1 MIHVKWYHILW
12 NAQSFPVP
20 FEEVLVMEQYEQL
33 KLLVE
38 QAAEDVA
45 KAEGGNKA
53 AGTRVRKSM
62 QDIKKA
68 AQDVRTKVLESRA
81 ATP

>member
-1 MIHVKWYHILW
+1 
-12 NAQSFPVP
+12 
-20 FEEVLVMEQYEQL
+20 MEQYEQL
-33 KLLVE
+33 KRLVE

-53 AGTRVRKSM
+53 AGTRVRKAM

-68 AQDVRTKVLESRA
+68 AQDVRTKVLEGRA
-81 ATP
+81 QTP

>member
-1 MIHVKWYHILW
+1 M
-12 NAQSFPVP
+12 Q
-20 FEEVLVMEQYEQL
+20 EYEQL
-33 KLLVE
+33 KKLVE

-62 QDIKKA
+62 QEIKDA
-68 AQDVRTKVLESRA
+68 AQAVRKKVLEGRA
-81 ATP
+81 ETP